1 MITATDITQTTDT
14 DVYTSSGESGI
25 TTLLICNH
33 HASTDAIVNVYV
45 VPSAGTVGTSNQI
58 LKNLTI
64 VAGDTFVMDMEKLI
78 LDDGDAIVVQSNVGA
93 PGASIINTVIS
104 SMAIS
109 TP

>member
-45 VPSAGTVGTSNQI
+45 VPSADTVGTSNQI

-78 LDDGDAIVVQSNVGA
+78 LDNGDTIVVQSNVA
-93 PGASIINTVIS
+93 NVINTVIS

-109 TP
+109 TPWNL

>member
-45 VPSAGTVGTSNQI
+45 VPSADTVGTSNQI

-78 LDDGDAIVVQSNVGA
+78 LDNGDTIVVQSNVA
-93 PGASIINTVIS
+93 NVINTVIS